1 MCHAIFNLK
10 GVFSLGVCYGEHT
23 FVISFFL
30 VSGILSGEPLPS
42 LSPRTLSLDC
52 ARCSGVTPRK
62 SIAFTSVPENKG
74 RTNNVTTSHP
84 LPQKVH
90 HQVHH
95 HHCCLGTRLQT
106 WCSVVARE
114 QSTCFQKCRDHSH
127 MMRAACYGERRNRD
141 VTTPACSEQCVS
153 YWHIQF
159 MLMIS

>member
-23 FVISFFL
+23 LVISFFL

-74 RTNNVTTSHP
+74 RNQQCYDPVILFHKKYTIRFTTIIVAWE
-84 LPQKVH
+84 QDY
-90 HQVHH
+90 
-95 HHCCLGTRLQT
+95 RLDALWWLVNT
-106 WCSVVARE
+106 VPAFRSA
-114 QSTCFQKCRDHSH
+114 
-127 MMRAACYGERRNRD
+127 
-141 VTTPACSEQCVS
+141 VTTPT
-153 YWHIQF
+153 
-159 MLMIS
+159 